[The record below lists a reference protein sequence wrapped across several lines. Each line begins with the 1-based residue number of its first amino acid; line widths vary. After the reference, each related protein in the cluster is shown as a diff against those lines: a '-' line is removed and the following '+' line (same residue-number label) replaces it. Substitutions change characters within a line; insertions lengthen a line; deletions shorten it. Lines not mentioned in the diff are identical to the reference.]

1 VVEGTRIR
9 QADHD
14 GSVRTVWMPPPAAPR
29 AGLVEAARDLV
40 HAVELGD
47 PAMVRA
53 ATVHDLLTV
62 TRLQDA
68 ARRSRDGGGWV
79 EL

>member
-1 VVEGTRIR
+1 
-9 QADHD
+9 
-14 GSVRTVWMPPPAAPR
+14 MPPSISERP
-29 AGLVEAARDLV
+29 GLVEATYDLV
-40 HAVELGD
+40 RAVELDD
-47 PAMVRA
+47 PAMVRG

-68 ARRSRDGGGWV
+68 ARRSRDAGGWV